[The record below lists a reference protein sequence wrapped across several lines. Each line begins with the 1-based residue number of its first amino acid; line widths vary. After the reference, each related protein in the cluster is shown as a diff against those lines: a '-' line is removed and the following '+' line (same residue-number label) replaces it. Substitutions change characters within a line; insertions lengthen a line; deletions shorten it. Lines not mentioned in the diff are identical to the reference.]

1 MLLVAVKLKT
11 IFISENSYTKLNSWT
26 CKFIYIPRLLS
37 HLSNKNNLS
46 DCFFLLNYKIFT
58 REEWDVSITICYRHR
73 EEMRRAE
80 MLWHEHIVVVGLKQN
95 SQLLIWYYPGYSL
108 SHWNWKYMWQISMK
122 IRLRPRASSIGQRY
136 LLDS

>member
-108 SHWNWKYMWQISMK
+108 SH
-122 IRLRPRASSIGQRY
+122 
-136 LLDS
+136 